1 MHAGGQAHEERR
13 RGREAGGKLVLAVHA
28 LSRLWLVAPC
38 LLQLAKSYG
47 HLLGTPGG
55 TDPHVWLE
63 EVLDEKCLDWVK
75 ETNASSVS
83 ESRPR

>member
-38 LLQLAKSYG
+38 LLQLAKLAAHAATEAVHTATGMSMCENADPW
-47 HLLGTPGG
+47 GT
-55 TDPHVWLE
+55 
-63 EVLDEKCLDWVK
+63 
-75 ETNASSVS
+75 
-83 ESRPR
+83 